1 MAIPKN
7 INNEHVIEAI
17 HKIDSEGVP
26 ERRDSTRFKLSFEG
40 KFYPPKYVITI
51 ANIFA
56 NGEEYSSSLF
66 SGGDE
71 TNRFLSRLGFTI
83 IESESNSIDNQNWNV
98 LISVPDLEPVKRSRE
113 YQLYDNFIRN
123 KIVYEYLF
131 HSRTHRWLDEYV
143 IGLNSDE
150 SGYQSM
156 GILHFIGLK
165 ANHKG
170 FFKDTSMS
178 EAIALLEQQD
188 SDFSL
193 VIQCLQRYEQSG
205 NDDLNKQAEPVA
217 ETANK
222 LEQLAVAKTEK
233 IIITETEKE
242 QVIMSRIGQSTFK
255 KALLAIEKKCRL
267 CGLSD
272 ERFLVA
278 SHIKPWSQSNNQ
290 ERLDVNNGLLLCPNH
305 DTLFDKGYISFQE
318 DGMIL
323 ISASLDEAT
332 KVFLY
337 INETMRLERNEVQK
351 NYIKWHKENV
361 FKE

>member
-1 MAIPKN
+1 
-7 INNEHVIEAI
+7 
-17 HKIDSEGVP
+17 
-26 ERRDSTRFKLSFEG
+26 
-40 KFYPPKYVITI
+40 
-51 ANIFA
+51 
-56 NGEEYSSSLF
+56 
-66 SGGDE
+66 
-71 TNRFLSRLGFTI
+71 
-83 IESESNSIDNQNWNV
+83 
-98 LISVPDLEPVKRSRE
+98 
-113 YQLYDNFIRN
+113 
-123 KIVYEYLF
+123 
-131 HSRTHRWLDEYV
+131 
-143 IGLNSDE
+143 
-150 SGYQSM
+150 
-156 GILHFIGLK
+156 
-165 ANHKG
+165 
-170 FFKDTSMS
+170 MS